1 MTRYLDNCSSCGEP
15 QTTDLPAGRPVWPV
29 FDLDLKPPADVAW
42 LWPQNCVRC
51 IGCGACWVG
60 IGDIPREAKQFVE
73 SPEYRAVADGPWP
86 TGFREEMAAA
96 LLAEQLGMHEFAF
109 ERHLIASWIA
119 EDEESW
125 LGAPESSSSL
135 ADLARTRAVQS
146 WVAAAGDPTADLVPR
161 CTELAQVTVTG
172 HVLLDNQVLVDL
184 LRRLGDWDRAQAA
197 AASARRAL
205 AGTLAAWGGLDGL
218 GDDEEHEVVSA
229 CEVALDLED
238 SLIAHR
244 TTERAHARLDLPVWI
259 AC

>member
-15 QTTDLPAGRPVWPV
+15 QTTDVPAGRSVWPV

-60 IGDIPREAKQFVE
+60 IGDIPRDAKQFVA
-73 SPEYRAVADGPWP
+73 SPAYREVADGPWP

-96 LLAEQLGMHEFAF
+96 LLAEHLGMHEFAF

-119 EDEESW
+119 DDEQTW
-125 LGAPESSSSL
+125 LGSPESSRSL

-146 WVAAAGDPTADLVPR
+146 WIAAAGDPTTEPLPR
-161 CTELAQVTVTG
+161 CTETAAVTVTG
-172 HVLLDNQVLVDL
+172 DVLLDNQVLVDL
-184 LRRLGDWDRAQAA
+184 LRRLGQWERARAA

-205 AGTLAAWGGLDGL
+205 ADTLAAWGGADGL
-218 GDDEEHEVVSA
+218 RDDEERELVSA
-229 CEVALDLED
+229 CEVALDVED
-238 SLIAHR
+238 TLIAHR
-244 TTERAHARLDLPVWI
+244 ICDRAHARLDLPVWI
-259 AC
+259 AG